1 MPGITDE
8 WQLPSYSN
16 ELTYNIRILDFKRKV
31 DQWGTGREFFYIGES
46 EFSLNIYPK
55 GNERDSRGH
64 ISVFLVN
71 RNNWDVKAKAKVNF
85 GSKKIENIFQMDSN
99 SSWGWPKFCEHKD
112 LEYDENTPNLTLS
125 ANITLFWEEVNGSRK
140 DPKALMRESRAE
152 VEGLKIEVTDLKRKI
167 ETLEINVISKLD
179 ALEIPSKKK
188 ATIPCPECPI
198 CFNDMKPPIRIV
210 QCTSG
215 HLICRQCR
223 DNPEVKCCPTCKQQF
238 TGTAIGMENY
248 LRTIFA

>member
-1 MPGITDE
+1 MV
-8 WQLPSYSN
+8 
-16 ELTYNIRILDFKRKV
+16 K
-31 DQWGTGREFFYIGES
+31 
-46 EFSLNIYPK
+46 
-55 GNERDSRGH
+55 RDSRGH

-85 GSKKIENIFQMDSN
+85 GSKKIESIFQMDSN
-99 SSWGWPKFCEHKD
+99 SSCGWPKFCEHED
-112 LEYDENTPNLTLS
+112 LEYDEDTPNLTLS
-125 ANITLFWEEVNGSRK
+125 ANITLLWEEVNGSRK

-198 CFNDMKPPIRIV
+198 CFNEMKPPIRIV

-223 DNPEVKCCPTCKQQF
+223 DNPEVSTSCH
-238 TGTAIGMENY
+238 I
-248 LRTIFA
+248 LLILII